1 MKIDKIKKYLL
12 GNPYGAWNFLQ
23 YYDNASKRIP
33 DYQTKIHQVLVS
45 DSCFIFSL
53 TFDTHGDCN
62 YRLFNIEY
70 DLEVLLFSASSKVL
84 LFSASS
90 KTFLDISINGSST
103 RSVSTEDYNLT
114 VKDDNLFKYIGD
126 VII

>member
-1 MKIDKIKKYLL
+1 MGVVFMRIDKIKKYLL

-45 DSCFIFSL
+45 NNCFIFSL

-70 DLEVLLFSASSKVL
+70 DLEVLLFT
-84 LFSASS
+84 ASS
-90 KTFLDISINGSST
+90 KTVLDISINGSST

-114 VKDDNLFKYIGD
+114 VKDDNFFEYIGD

>member
-1 MKIDKIKKYLL
+1 MNLEEIKKYLL
-12 GNPYGAWNFLQ
+12 ENPYGAWNFLQ

-33 DYQTKIHQVLVS
+33 DCPTKIHQILVS

-62 YRLFNIEY
+62 YRLFNTEY
-70 DLEVLLFSASSKVL
+70 DLEVLMFNA
-84 LFSASS
+84 AS
-90 KTFLDISINGSST
+90 KTVLDISINGSST

>member
-1 MKIDKIKKYLL
+1 MKIDEIKKYLL
-12 GNPYGAWNFLQ
+12 ENPYGAWNFLQ

-33 DYQTKIHQVLVS
+33 DCPTKIHQVLVS

-62 YRLFNIEY
+62 YRLFNNEY
-70 DLEVLLFSASSKVL
+70 DLEVLLFSASSKTV
-84 LFSASS
+84 
-90 KTFLDISINGSST
+90 LDISINGSST
-103 RSVSTEDYNLT
+103 RSVSTDDYNI
-114 VKDDNLFKYIGD
+114 VNENNLFDYLGD

>member
-1 MKIDKIKKYLL
+1 MRGLMGVVFMKLDEIKTYLL

-33 DYQTKIHQVLVS
+33 DYQTKIHQILVS

-62 YRLFNIEY
+62 YRLFNTEY
-70 DLEVLLFSASSKVL
+70 DLEVLMFNA
-84 LFSASS
+84 AS
-90 KTFLDISINGSST
+90 KTVLDISINGSST
-103 RSVSTEDYNLT
+103 RSISADDYTIVTEN
-114 VKDDNLFKYIGD
+114 NLFDYLGD

>member
-1 MKIDKIKKYLL
+1 MKIDEIKKYLL
-12 GNPYGAWNFLQ
+12 ENPYGAWNFLQ

-45 DSCFIFSL
+45 DNCFIFSL
-53 TFDTHGDCN
+53 TFNNYGDCN
-62 YRLFNIEY
+62 YRLFNNEY
-70 DLEVLLFSASSKVL
+70 DLEVLLFY
-84 LFSASS
+84 ASS
-90 KTFLDISINGSST
+90 KTVLDISINGSST

>member
-1 MKIDKIKKYLL
+1 MKTDEIKKYLL
-12 GNPYGAWNFLQ
+12 ENPYGAWNFLQ
-23 YYDNASKRIP
+23 YYNEIKIKVLDCP
-33 DYQTKIHQVLVS
+33 TKIHQVLVS

-70 DLEVLLFSASSKVL
+70 DLEVLLFT
-84 LFSASS
+84 ASS

-114 VKDDNLFKYIGD
+114 VKDDNLFEYIGD

>member
-45 DSCFIFSL
+45 NNCFIFSL

-70 DLEVLLFSASSKVL
+70 DLEVLLFT
-84 LFSASS
+84 ASS
-90 KTFLDISINGSST
+90 KTVLDISINESST

-114 VKDDNLFKYIGD
+114 VKDDNLFEYIGD